1 MVQSSIFRESV
12 HIWEEE
18 IHSNDSIAKY
28 LLELEN
34 KLSNL
39 STEIYEVELNE
50 KMWIY
55 FIRASKKLLMI
66 PFGKRGSKAKNK
78 E

>member
-28 LLELEN
+28 VLELEN

-50 KMWIY
+50 KM
-55 FIRASKKLLMI
+55 
-66 PFGKRGSKAKNK
+66 
-78 E
+78 